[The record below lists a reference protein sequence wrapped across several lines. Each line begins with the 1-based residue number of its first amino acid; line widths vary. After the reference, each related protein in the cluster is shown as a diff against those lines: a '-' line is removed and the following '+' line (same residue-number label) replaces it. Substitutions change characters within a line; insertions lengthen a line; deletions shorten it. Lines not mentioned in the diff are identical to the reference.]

1 MNRHILL
8 SLLIALGLAAL
19 ASGQTGRNKYSN
31 APSDVDYRITIL
43 EPKPGATIVGKDV
56 NIVIS
61 LPPAPPGNSPQ
72 SSASDLKER
81 DMNTPIFQI
90 WVDGKDFGN
99 LPGGQNVFS
108 ARDLSYGSHKIVV
121 AAKNTAG
128 ELVDRQEISVTTVE
142 TAGSVAVTQ
151 SAAPAPAAAPAP
163 PVVESA
169 PAPAPPAPSY
179 TSLPQ
184 TATAYPGA
192 AVAGLLLVVAGIA
205 LRRRLS

>member
-31 APSDVDYRITIL
+31 APSDVDYRINVL

-61 LPPAPPGNSPQ
+61 LPPVPPGNGPQ

-99 LPGGQNVFS
+99 LPGGQNV
-108 ARDLSYGSHKIVV
+108 LS
-121 AAKNTAG
+121 
-128 ELVDRQEISVTTVE
+128 REISPT
-142 TAGSVAVTQ
+142 
-151 SAAPAPAAAPAP
+151 
-163 PVVESA
+163 
-169 PAPAPPAPSY
+169 
-179 TSLPQ
+179 
-184 TATAYPGA
+184 
-192 AVAGLLLVVAGIA
+192 GLIRSSW
-205 LRRRLS
+205 RRRTPPESWWTARRSR